1 MGQIKFKTTLIAVI
15 LFFMALS
22 QVIPIVSNAA
32 TIDNGAEFF
41 TKKSTYC
48 YPSDSQCDALTQ
60 WGINSCV
67 YKAANAGDFFGNG
80 FNGGFSVSIKEL

>member
-41 TKKSTYC
+41 TNRNNVCQKIT
-48 YPSDSQCDALTQ
+48 CDALTQ
-60 WGINSCV
+60 WGIKSCV
-67 YKAANAGDFFGNG
+67 YKAAKAGDFFGNG

>member
-41 TKKSTYC
+41 TNRPNNCMQVT
-48 YPSDSQCDALTQ
+48 CDALLQ
-60 WGINSCV
+60 WGIYSDCV
-67 YKAANAGDFFGNG
+67 YVAANAGDFFWQR
-80 FNGGFSVSIKEL
+80 I